1 MNAPSSTSI
10 SKPVSSPAL
19 TKNQTLVFD
28 ALTRAEAPMSAY
40 TILDKLRDHGFR
52 APLQVYRALDKL
64 LEFGMVHRLES
75 LNAFVACAH
84 QHNSCCGAGHGNG
97 TVAFA
102 ICDSC
107 GQVSEFHDHE
117 VDHRLNDWAK
127 AKKFQPAKTTIEIRG
142 LCEACAA

>member
-1 MNAPSSTSI
+1 MVN
-10 SKPVSSPAL
+10 PAL

-28 ALTRAEAPMSAY
+28 VLEKSEGPMSAY

-64 LEFGMVHRLES
+64 TEFGMVHRLES

-84 QHNSCCGAGHGNG
+84 REHECCGGAHGHGHG

-102 ICDSC
+102 ICESC
-107 GQVSEFHDHE
+107 NQVLEFHDHK
-117 VDHRLNDWAK
+117 VDHNLGDWAK
-127 AKKFQPAKTTIEIRG
+127 SKGFKPSKTTIEIRG
-142 LCEACAA
+142 LCEKCAA

>member
-1 MNAPSSTSI
+1 MNA
-10 SKPVSSPAL
+10 PAL
-19 TKNQTLVFD
+19 TKNQSLVFD
-28 ALTRAEAPMSAY
+28 VLTKSDGPLSAY
-40 TILDKLRDHGFR
+40 TILDRLRDSGFR

-64 LEFGMVHRLES
+64 LEHGMVHRLES

-84 QHNSCCGAGHGNG
+84 PQSSCCTGHGHG

-107 GQVSEFHDHE
+107 GQVIEFHDHE
-117 VDHRLNDWAK
+117 VDHRLGDWARGR
-127 AKKFQPAKTTIEIRG
+127 KFRPAKTTIEIRG